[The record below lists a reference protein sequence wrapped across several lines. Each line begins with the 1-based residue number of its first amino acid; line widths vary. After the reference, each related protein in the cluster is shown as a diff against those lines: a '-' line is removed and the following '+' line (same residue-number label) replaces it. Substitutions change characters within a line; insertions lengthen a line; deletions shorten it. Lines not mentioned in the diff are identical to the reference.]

1 MIGLNLRKIIE
12 FPYGNSIWD
21 GADSKIN
28 SGYYNQR
35 LINVFYLKW
44 DLYDTCSEYWNWT
57 AEAKIGLS
65 NIFPLTDS

>member
-35 LINVFYLKW
+35 LINVFYLK
-44 DLYDTCSEYWNWT
+44 
-57 AEAKIGLS
+57 
-65 NIFPLTDS
+65 